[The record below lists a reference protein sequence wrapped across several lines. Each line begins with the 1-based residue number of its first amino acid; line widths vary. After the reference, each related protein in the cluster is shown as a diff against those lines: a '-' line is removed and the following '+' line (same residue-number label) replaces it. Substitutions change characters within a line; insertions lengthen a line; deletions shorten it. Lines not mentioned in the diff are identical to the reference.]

1 MCKPSCCPATTSS
14 GLSTAAA
21 IAAVVVV
28 TAMAAGPIA
37 TAAAHL
43 LHALITITIITL
55 ATLAA
60 LAATITA
67 TVLIIRRTRRAPEHR
82 APITI
87 AASTHQSRHIARAA
101 PAALHAPPT
110 AGFCLTPGER
120 ARCQALGADPD
131 QVAQIITTVLEGP
144 S

>member
-1 MCKPSCCPATTSS
+1 MCKPSCCPGTTTSS

-28 TAMAAGPIA
+28 TAMATGPIA

-43 LHALITITIITL
+43 LHALITIAIITV
-55 ATLAA
+55 AALAA
-60 LAATITA
+60 LAA

-87 AASTHQSRHIARAA
+87 AASTQRPRPSVRVA

-120 ARCQALGADPD
+120 ARCQALRADPD
-131 QVAQIITTVLEGP
+131 QVAQIITAVLGGP
-144 S
+144 Q